1 MGHSTGSRGW
11 GNEEKLAEATE
22 EEQPV
27 RKAEN
32 QEAAAMWEPS
42 EESLA
47 MSMIGRGV
55 GWSGVGAA
63 GWGLETNRCFRS
75 GEGIGSLDKSNFIV
89 AQ

>member
-1 MGHSTGSRGW
+1 
-11 GNEEKLAEATE
+11 
-22 EEQPV
+22 
-27 RKAEN
+27 
-32 QEAAAMWEPS
+32 MWEPS

-47 MSMIGRGV
+47 MSMIGRRV

-63 GWGLETNRCFRS
+63 GWGLETNCCFRS

>member
-1 MGHSTGSRGW
+1 
-11 GNEEKLAEATE
+11 
-22 EEQPV
+22 
-27 RKAEN
+27 
-32 QEAAAMWEPS
+32 MWEPS

-63 GWGLETNRCFRS
+63 GWGLETNCCFRS